1 MKRILTVLVL
11 TLILSVNSFS
21 QTVTDTSRVVLSTE
35 TARKVIAELVEKDKL
50 VQENENLRDQ
60 VDSWKS
66 LDSLNTNQIGNLQNQ
81 VRDYKELLKLTNATS
96 EAHRQKVENLE
107 KQLSR
112 SVKTSMALGVTTAA
126 SVLGLVVILI
136 ASGGN

>member
-1 MKRILTVLVL
+1 MVL

>member
-1 MKRILTVLVL
+1 
-11 TLILSVNSFS
+11 VNSFS
-21 QTVTDTSRVVLSTE
+21 QTVTDTSKVVLSTE

-66 LDSLNTNQIGNLQNQ
+66 LDSLNTGQIGNLQNQ

-126 SVLGLVVILI
+126 SVLGLVVVLI
-136 ASGGN
+136 ASGGGN